1 MGYTLS
7 NLLQAVYA
15 ELGQLQVSTA
25 TAGGDDYVTDS
36 KMVNTGGKDDVWKN
50 GVVFIIEDSGGAGA
64 APEGEFK
71 LVTAYDDSNGKFT
84 VEANFSAQ
92 PANEDWYG
100 VASEYYP
107 LYTMIELVNAGL
119 RGLGDIALVDTA
131 ALDTAT
137 GQTEYTAAVT
147 WKRKPPVRIDYQGH
161 TGDADDNQW
170 VRLYDWEFVPSSAG
184 QTGLIIFRQ
193 ELPAG
198 RDLRI
203 WYHDAHP
210 RLNAYDNKVAEVI
223 APELAVAA
231 CVERALRWQNSR
243 LGGGDPFLLQ
253 RWNDAKVELGR
264 AILQFPI
271 WRPKRVARA
280 KLAGMGD

>member
-71 LVTAYDDSNGKFT
+71 LVSAYDDSNGKFT

-92 PANEDWYG
+92 PANGDWYG

-131 ALDTAT
+131 TLDTAT
-137 GQTEYTAAVT
+137 GQTEYTAAVA

-161 TGDADDNQW
+161 TGDGDDNQW
-170 VRLYDWEFVPSSAG
+170 IRLYDWEFVPSAAG

-203 WYHDAHP
+203 WYQDAHP
-210 RLNAYDNKVAEVI
+210 RLNTYDDKVAEVI
-223 APELAVAA
+223 SPELAVAA